1 MTESSRWKG
10 QKNKKKYPGLY
21 EMLKQCAAPSIGD
34 SKREREEEKKI
45 RKRKNDQRKCES
57 MTMNNYYCAI

>member
-10 QKNKKKYPGLY
+10 QKNKKKCPGLY

-34 SKREREEEKKI
+34 SKREREEEKKNKKKKE
-45 RKRKNDQRKCES
+45 RPEK
-57 MTMNNYYCAI
+57 M